1 MCAECAYITS
11 PNPTARLWQA
21 SRTVASTAVSFIH
34 ERSPEVEEAMRTRQ
48 NGLLLVELSLTP
60 WGERQA
66 ALLALL
72 PTEEQARIQRYRQ
85 DQDRNRGL
93 VAALLPRL
101 LIARETGQPLAA
113 IRFAH
118 GERGK
123 PYYPDDSTL
132 HFNLSHSGVH
142 VALAVGPEAV
152 GVDVEQLRPARDW
165 EAIARRF
172 FAADEQR
179 WLARFGDSERQ
190 ARFFE
195 LWSRKESLLKATGDG
210 LAGAL
215 SSFSVIP
222 EADTLIRFRG
232 ISWNLRSYQGIPGC
246 ALALCAR
253 APGLPAPLRVE
264 TSVEDLI
271 ERTSVAVDALARV
284 ADDRSAP

>member
-1 MCAECAYITS
+1 
-11 PNPTARLWQA
+11 
-21 SRTVASTAVSFIH
+21 
-34 ERSPEVEEAMRTRQ
+34 MRTRQ

-60 WGERQA
+60 WGERHA

-72 PTEEQARIQRYRQ
+72 PAEEQARIQRYRQ
-85 DQDRNRGL
+85 DQDRSRGL

-113 IRFAH
+113 IRFARAEH
-118 GERGK
+118 GK
-123 PYYPDDSTL
+123 PYHADDATL

-142 VALAVGPEAV
+142 VALAVGPAPV
-152 GVDVEQLRPARDW
+152 GVDVEQIRPTRDW
-165 EAIARRF
+165 EAIAQRF

-179 WLARFGDSERQ
+179 WLARFADGERQ

-215 SSFSVIP
+215 SSFSAIP
-222 EADTLIRFRG
+222 VTAAGEEVGTCVEVDVGASAKVNANKEHRIRFRG
-232 ISWNLRSYQGIPGC
+232 ISWHLRSYQGIPGC

-253 APGLPAPLRVE
+253 APGLPAPLRVD
-264 TSVEDLI
+264 TRVEDLI
-271 ERTSVAVDALARV
+271 ERTSAAVDALARV
-284 ADDRSAP
+284 ADDRPAP

>member
-1 MCAECAYITS
+1 
-11 PNPTARLWQA
+11 
-21 SRTVASTAVSFIH
+21 
-34 ERSPEVEEAMRTRQ
+34 MRTRQ
-48 NGLLLVELSLTP
+48 NRLLLVELSLAP
-60 WGERQA
+60 WGKRQA

-72 PTEEQARIQRYRQ
+72 PAEEQARIQRYRQ
-85 DQDRNRGL
+85 DQDRSRGL

-113 IRFAH
+113 IRFARAEH
-118 GERGK
+118 GK
-123 PYYPDDSTL
+123 PYYADDATL

-142 VALAVGPEAV
+142 VALAVGPKAV
-152 GVDVEQLRPARDW
+152 GVDVEQIRPARDW
-165 EAIARRF
+165 EAIAQRF

-179 WLARFGDSERQ
+179 WLARFADGERQ

-215 SSFSVIP
+215 SSFSAIP
-222 EADTLIRFRG
+222 ATGARGAVNADKEHRIRFRG
-232 ISWNLRSYQGIPGC
+232 TFWHLRSYQGIPGC

-253 APGLPAPLRVE
+253 APGLPAPLRVD
-264 TSVEDLI
+264 TRIEDLI
-271 ERTSVAVDALARV
+271 ERTSAAVDALARV